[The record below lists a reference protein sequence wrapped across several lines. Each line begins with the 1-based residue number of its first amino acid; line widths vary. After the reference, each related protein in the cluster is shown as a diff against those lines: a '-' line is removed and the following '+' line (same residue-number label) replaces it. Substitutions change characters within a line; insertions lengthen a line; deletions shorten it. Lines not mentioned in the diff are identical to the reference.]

1 MIVDAPP
8 ADHLLRSR
16 TDGRSRRRA
25 DLLVERFA
33 SAFPAVVFDVLW
45 ETDTCNAQAFV
56 RDGVRHV
63 RLYGGLCRHRY
74 VGLAGLAFALAHE
87 AGHHLAGPPSPT
99 YHPCLA
105 SQEAAD
111 AWAIETGLAVAFGPA
126 RARRYGVEGP
136 RQIARVYGSLSST
149 DHP

>member
-8 ADHLLRSR
+8 AAHLLRSR
-16 TDGRSRRRA
+16 TDRRSRRRA
-25 DLLVERFA
+25 DLLVGRFA
-33 SAFPAVVFDVLW
+33 AAFPDIAFDVLW

-63 RLYGGLCRHRY
+63 RLYGGLCRHRQ

-87 AGHHLAGPPSPT
+87 AGHHLAGPPSPE
-99 YHPCLA
+99 YHPLLA

-111 AWAIETGLAVAFGPA
+111 AWAVETGLVVAFGAA
-126 RARRYGVEGP
+126 RARHYGVAGP
-136 RQIARVYGSLSST
+136 RQIARVYVALSST
-149 DHP
+149 DRP